1 MSEKS
6 KKPQSNSGQER
17 KPPASPVCYLDQFPE
32 YFGGEEA
39 VKSNTEDTNKKDT
52 EHSPEP

>member
-1 MSEKS
+1 MSEKD
-6 KKPQSNSGQER
+6 KHHRGQER
-17 KPPASPVCYLDQFPE
+17 KQSASPVCYLDEFPE

-39 VKSNTEDTNKKDT
+39 VKSNADDKNKKDT